1 MSIYTRLDIGNLVHW
16 SDTVTTD
23 YCFQRR
29 IYFLLILCCVYNRKR
44 VNSVYARK
52 SMQNYTNR
60 TYGKTASGRVVAHKN
75 TYCVWVK
82 VLNNICVGINTH
94 TKKIKKKR
102 NTISMQLIQF
112 KQNQTPDYTCVF
124 FFDWIKS
131 LVCLNLYFS
140 NDNSNYGHYI
150 VRAKNF
156 YTESFYFSIIII
168 KSLEW
173 NDNKLTYDFAKN
185 SH

>member
-29 IYFLLILCCVYNRKR
+29 IYFLLILCVYNRKR

-94 TKKIKKKR
+94 KKKIKKKR